1 MKNKH
6 LPTLRFV
13 AAVNRQMRVLTL
25 TLTLASLLVFLWTG
39 TQSIQAQSLDDYLL
53 QAEENNPGLKAAYAR
68 YQATAE
74 QVNQASLPN
83 PELQVGAFIRPME
96 RFMGNQTADFR
107 LMQMFPWFGMLSTQ
121 KEEAYHMGQ
130 ADYQLFLEEKN
141 RLFFEVKSTWN
152 SLLLLQGE
160 QQLAQENLEY
170 LMKYETLALMQYQA
184 GNLIALPSTSFRP
197 ANDTK
202 ATSSTGQMSSMG
214 GATQTPMQGSPSS
227 SSGMSA
233 LPMVGN
239 SSGLT
244 AILQIRLQIKELES
258 TLQQLVA
265 NKEVLRYQFKQLL
278 NQPMEANLVLPT
290 AWEKAELTLAKQ
302 DYLDKIK
309 ESNPMLGMYASE
321 QMAYTQQAKMAKLE
335 GKPMVGA
342 GVNLMTF
349 TPRIENGMRMGSGD
363 DMVMPMVTLNLPIY
377 RKKIASKIKQADYL
391 KNGAAMQQEETANQ
405 LTLQWATAFRDW
417 EESERLLSLYE
428 AQVALVEQQLSVMET
443 TYSSGALSLSEVIQ
457 TQQLLLDYRRKKLNA
472 LYQQHQS
479 LAQLDA
485 LHSPSP
491 SLSNPNQP

>member
-1 MKNKH
+1 M
-6 LPTLRFV
+6 
-13 AAVNRQMRVLTL
+13 NRQMRVL
-25 TLTLASLLVFLWTG
+25 TLTLASLLVFLWAG
-39 TQSIQAQSLDDYLL
+39 TQALHAQTLEDYLL
-53 QAEENNPGLKAAYAR
+53 QAAENNPGLKAAYAR

-74 QVNQASLPN
+74 QGNQASLPD
-83 PELQVGAFIRPME
+83 PELQVGAFIKPIE

-170 LMKYETLALMQYQA
+170 LIKYETLALMQYQA
-184 GNLIALPSTSFRP
+184 GNSIALPSSSFRQANANNSP
-197 ANDTK
+197 AN
-202 ATSSTGQMSSMG
+202 SSQMSGMG
-214 GATQTPMQGSPSS
+214 GATSTSAQGGSTPPSA
-227 SSGMSA
+227 MTA
-233 LPMVGN
+233 LPMAGTN
-239 SSGLT
+239 TGLT
-244 AILQIRLQIKELES
+244 AIIQIRLQIKELES
-258 TLQQLVA
+258 TLEQLAA
-265 NKEVLRYQFKQLL
+265 NKEVLRYQFQQLL
-278 NQPMEANLVLPT
+278 NRPMEANLVLPT
-290 AWEKAELTLAKQ
+290 VWEKAELTLAKQ

-321 QMAYTQQAKMAKLE
+321 QMAFSQQAKMAKLE
-335 GKPMVGA
+335 GKPMLGA
-342 GVNLMTF
+342 GVNYMTF
-349 TPRIENGMRMGSGD
+349 TPRIENGMRMGSGK
-363 DMVMPMVTLNLPIY
+363 DMVMPMVTMSLPIY
-377 RKKIASKIKQADYL
+377 RKKIGSKIKQADYL

-405 LTLQWATAFRDW
+405 LTLQWASAFRGW

-428 AQVALVEQQLSVMET
+428 TQVALVEQQLSVMET

-485 LHSPSP
+485 LLSPSP

>member
-1 MKNKH
+1 MKNKR
-6 LPTLRFV
+6 LLTLRFV
-13 AAVNRQMRVLTL
+13 AAVNRKMRVLTL

-53 QAEENNPGLKAAYAR
+53 QAAENNPGLKAAYAR

-74 QVNQASLPN
+74 QVNQASLPD

-152 SLLLLQGE
+152 KLLLLQGE

-170 LMKYETLALMQYQA
+170 LMKYEALALMQYQA
-184 GNLIALPSTSFRP
+184 GNSIALPSTSFRP
-197 ANDTK
+197 SNSSSSPAN
-202 ATSSTGQMSSMG
+202 ANQMSGMGGSSSTTAQ
-214 GATQTPMQGSPSS
+214 GASTP

-233 LPMVGN
+233 LPMVG
-239 SSGLT
+239 SSTGLT

-258 TLQQLVA
+258 TLQQLEA
-265 NKEVLRYQFKQLL
+265 NKEVLRYQFQQLL
-278 NQPMEANLVLPT
+278 NRPMEADLVLPT
-290 AWEKAELTLAKQ
+290 TWERAKLTLAKQ
-302 DYLDKIK
+302 EYLDKIK
-309 ESNPMLGMYASE
+309 GSNPMLGMYASE
-321 QMAYTQQAKMAKLE
+321 QMAFSQQAKMAKLE
-335 GKPMVGA
+335 GKPMLGA
-342 GVNLMTF
+342 GVNYMAF
-349 TPRIENGMRMGSGD
+349 TSRLESGMPMGGE
-363 DMVMPMVTLNLPIY
+363 DMVMPMVTLSLPIY

-405 LTLQWATAFRDW
+405 LTLQWASAFRDW

-428 AQVALVEQQLSVMET
+428 TQVALVEQQLSVMET

-485 LHSPSP
+485 LLSPSP

>member
-6 LPTLRFV
+6 LLTLLSF
-13 AAVNRQMRVLTL
+13 AAGNRQMRVLTL
-25 TLTLASLLVFLWTG
+25 TLASLLLFLYTG
-39 TQSIQAQSLDDYLL
+39 TQAIRAQTLEDYLL
-53 QAEENNPGLKAAYAR
+53 QAAENNPGLKAAYSR

-74 QVNQASLPN
+74 QANQASLPN

-96 RFMGNQTADFR
+96 RYMGNQTADFR
-107 LMQMFPWFGMLSTQ
+107 LMQMFPWFGMISTQ

-130 ADYQLFLEEKN
+130 ADYQVFLEEKN

-170 LMKYETLALMQYQA
+170 LMKYETLALMQYQV
-184 GNLIALPSTSFRP
+184 GNSIVLPSNSFRQANTNSSP
-197 ANDTK
+197 ANTSQMSGMGGS
-202 ATSSTGQMSSMG
+202 SSTTAQ
-214 GATQTPMQGSPSS
+214 GASTPSS
-227 SSGMSA
+227 AMSA
-233 LPMVGN
+233 VPMVG
-239 SSGLT
+239 SSTGLT

-258 TLQQLVA
+258 TLQQLAA
-265 NKEVLRYQFKQLL
+265 NKEVIQYQFQQLL
-278 NQPMEANLVLPT
+278 NRPMEANLVLP
-290 AWEKAELTLAKQ
+290 AVWEKAQLTLAKQ
-302 DYLDKIK
+302 DYLDNIK
-309 ESNPMLGMYASE
+309 ESNPMLAMYASE

-342 GVNLMTF
+342 GVNYMTF
-349 TPRIENGMRMGSGD
+349 TSRLESGMPMGGQ
-363 DMVMPMVTLNLPIY
+363 DMVMPMVTLSLPIY

-391 KNGAAMQQEETANQ
+391 KNGAMMQQEETTNQ
-405 LTLQWATAFRDW
+405 LTLQWASAFRDW

-428 AQVALVEQQLSVMET
+428 AQIALVEQQLSVMET
-443 TYSSGALSLSEVIQ
+443 TYSGGTLSLSEVVQ

-485 LHSPSP
+485 LLSPNP
-491 SLSNPNQP
+491 SLSNPNKP